1 MNNHEKPEDHGEG
14 HGKPDG
20 GEPDHGQSMVTI
32 IIDNVERSIHRGHQ
46 TVVAIKTAGEVPLAH
61 ELEQVVNGVL
71 TPLDD
76 GGGVTLKGGERFVS
90 HPRTGTS
97 S

>member
-1 MNNHEKPEDHGEG
+1 MNEHEKPRHGDEDNTITVNEK
-14 HGKPDG
+14 GK
-20 GEPDHGQSMVTI
+20 ENVTI
-32 IIDNVERSIHRGHQ
+32 IVNNVDRSIHRGHQ
-46 TVVAIKTAGEVPLAH
+46 TVAEIKRVGEVPPAH

-71 TPLDD
+71 TPLADD
-76 GGGVTLKGGERFVS
+76 AAVTIKGDERFVS